1 MPLSGSSQAIAGGS
15 PRAGDG
21 AESGYTGLAARLGEI
36 RGRVEAARSRGGRSQ
51 TVRIVAVTKTHGADA
66 VAAVARAGISDVG
79 ENRVQEAIAKMGQT
93 DVAVRWH
100 LIGHLQRNKV
110 REAARFALIHSLDS
124 ERLAEALD
132 REALRLGRAF
142 EVLVQVNASGEA
154 SKGGFGTADV
164 PRIAERLRSMRG
176 LKVTGAM
183 TMAAL
188 GASEPELRASFARA
202 RSAREVLAE
211 AGHPAAELSMGMS
224 QDYEIAVEEGAT
236 LVRLGTILFGAR
248 ETQ

>member
-1 MPLSGSSQAIAGGS
+1 MPFSGSSQAFAGS
-15 PRAGDG
+15 PPAAGDG
-21 AESGYTGLAARLGEI
+21 PEKSWLELPSRLAEIQERIDEARK
-36 RGRVEAARSRGGRSQ
+36 RGGYPQ
-51 TVRIVAVTKTHGADA
+51 TVRIVAVTKTHGTDA
-66 VAAVARAGISDVG
+66 VAAAARAGIGDVG
-79 ENRVQEAIAKMGQT
+79 ENRVQEAIAKMVET
-93 DVAVRWH
+93 EVAVRWH

-110 REAARFALIHSLDS
+110 REAVRFALIHSLDS

-132 REALRLGRAF
+132 REAQRLGRAF

-164 PRIAERLRSMRG
+164 PRIAERLLAMPG
-176 LKVTGAM
+176 LRVTGSM

-188 GASEPELRASFARA
+188 GAAEPELRASFSRA
-202 RSAREVLAE
+202 RGARDVLAA
-211 AGHPAAELSMGMS
+211 AGHPATEISMGMS
-224 QDYEIAVEEGAT
+224 QDYEIAVEEGAS

>member
-1 MPLSGSSQAIAGGS
+1 MPLSGSTDGTTEARGGPLRAGGALS
-15 PRAGDG
+15 DLPGRL
-21 AESGYTGLAARLGEI
+21 AEVSGRI
-36 RGRVEAARSRGGRSQ
+36 EAAVGRGGHRQ
-51 TVRIVAVTKTHGADA
+51 EVRIVAVTKTHEASA
-66 VAAVARAGISDVG
+66 VDAVARAGLQDVG
-79 ENRVQEAIAKMGQT
+79 ENRVQEAIAKM
-93 DVAVRWH
+93 VASKADVRWH

-132 REALRLGRAF
+132 REAQRLGRTF

-154 SKGGFGTADV
+154 SKGGFGTDEIDGV
-164 PRIAERLRSMRG
+164 AERLKEMVG
-176 LKVTGAM
+176 LRVLGSM

-188 GASEPELRASFARA
+188 DAPESELRASFTRARA
-202 RSAREVLAE
+202 ARDALAA
-211 AGHPAAELSMGMS
+211 AGHPATEISMGMS

>member
-1 MPLSGSSQAIAGGS
+1 MPLSGSSQASTGS
-15 PRAGDG
+15 PPAAGEG
-21 AESGYTGLAARLGEI
+21 AESGYAALPARLAEI
-36 RGRVEAARSRGGRSQ
+36 RQRIDEAKGRGGRGQ
-51 TVRIVAVTKTHGADA
+51 DVRIVAVTKTHGADA
-66 VAAVARAGISDVG
+66 VAAAVRAGIADVG
-79 ENRVQEAIAKMGQT
+79 ENRVQEAIAKMAQI
-93 DVAVRWH
+93 DVPVRWH

-110 REAARFALIHSLDS
+110 RESGRFALIHSLDS

-142 EVLVQVNASGEA
+142 EVLVQINASGET
-154 SKGGFGTADV
+154 SKGGFGTDDV
-164 PRIAERLRSMRG
+164 PRIAERLTTMQG
-176 LKVTGAM
+176 LRVTGAM

-188 GASEPELRASFARA
+188 GASEAELRASFSRARA
-202 RSAREVLAE
+202 ARDVLSA
-211 AGHPAAELSMGMS
+211 AGHPAGEISMGMS